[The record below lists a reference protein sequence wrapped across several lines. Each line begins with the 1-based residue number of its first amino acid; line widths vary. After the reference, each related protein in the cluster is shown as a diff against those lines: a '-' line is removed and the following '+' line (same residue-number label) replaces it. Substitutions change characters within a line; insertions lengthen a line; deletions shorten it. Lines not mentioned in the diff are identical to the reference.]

1 MERLGEAERERDVE
15 GDDRSYDA
23 RRVEERRVEERKGE
37 DRRLLRSGEE
47 KR

>member
-23 RRVEERRVEERKGE
+23 RRVEERKGE